1 MLHDLYLRAIADH
14 DLLVCRLPDAAGQGD
29 EQEAG
34 ERSDLSR
41 VACLCE
47 GGSRERRDQPIDTRK
62 TGSVADISAASGH
75 VVSEK
80 WQNRIRCRMRRT
92 RRQLVAAF
100 VLE

>member
-14 DLLVCRLPDAAGQGD
+14 DLLVCRLPDAAGQ
-29 EQEAG
+29 
-34 ERSDLSR
+34 
-41 VACLCE
+41 ACLCE

>member
-14 DLLVCRLPDAAGQGD
+14 DLLVCRLP
-29 EQEAG
+29 
-34 ERSDLSR
+34 
-41 VACLCE
+41 ACLCE

>member
-34 ERSDLSR
+34 E
-41 VACLCE
+41 ACLCE